1 MNSEPQPSAST
12 NGKGLQLIREWVTVL
27 VVALVIA
34 ITVRSLILQQFY
46 ISGPSMEA
54 TMFQDNRVLVNKLSY
69 RLHDIHRGDV
79 VVFDR
84 VSVDGEVVQHDDLIK
99 RVIGLSGETIS
110 IKDCQVFINSKL
122 LNEPYLNDFDL
133 AQSSVDDRCRV
144 PLMEETLI
152 PEDHLFVMG
161 DNRPQ
166 SFDSRMFGSIEQN
179 LVVGRAFA
187 IIWPFGAARFL

>member
-1 MNSEPQPSAST
+1 MISEPQPSAST

-122 LNEPYLNDFDL
+122 LAEPYLNDYDL
-133 AQSSVDDRCRV
+133 AQSSLDDRCRV

-152 PEDHLFVMG
+152 PENHLFVMG

-179 LVVGRAFA
+179 LVVGRAFV
-187 IIWPFGAARFL
+187 IIWPFGEAKFL

>member
-1 MNSEPQPSAST
+1 MNSEPQSSEST
-12 NGKGLQLIREWVTVL
+12 NGNGLQLIREWVTVL

-46 ISGPSMEA
+46 ISGPSMET

-69 RLHDIHRGDV
+69 RLHDIYRGDV

-84 VSVDGEVVQHDDLIK
+84 VTVDGEVVQHDDLIK
-99 RVIGLSGETIS
+99 RVIGLGGETIS
-110 IKDCQVFINSKL
+110 IKDCQVFIDGKL
-122 LNEPYLNDFDL
+122 LPEPYLNDYDL
-133 AQSSVDDRCRV
+133 AQSSLDDRCRV

-152 PEDHLFVMG
+152 PENHLFVMG

-179 LVVGRAFA
+179 LVVGRAFVT
-187 IIWPFGAARFL
+187 IWPFAAARFL

>member
-1 MNSEPQPSAST
+1 MNSEPQQSVSK
-12 NGKGLQLIREWVTVL
+12 NGHGLQLVREWATVL
-27 VVALVIA
+27 IVALVIA

-69 RLHDIHRGDV
+69 RLHDINRGDV

-84 VSVDGEVVQHDDLIK
+84 VTVDNEVVQHDDLIK

-110 IKDCQVFINSKL
+110 IRDCQVFIDGKL
-122 LNEPYLNDFDL
+122 LAEPYLSDYDL
-133 AQSSVDDRCRV
+133 AQSSLDDRCRV
-144 PLMEETLI
+144 PVMEETLI
-152 PEDHLFVMG
+152 PENHLFVMG

-166 SFDSRMFGSIEQN
+166 SFDSRMFGSIDQN
-179 LVVGRAFA
+179 LVVGRAFV
-187 IIWPFGAARFL
+187 IIWPFGAAKFL

>member
-1 MNSEPQPSAST
+1 MNSEPQSSASKS
-12 NGKGLQLIREWVTVL
+12 GQGLQLIREWVTVL

-46 ISGPSMEA
+46 ISGPSMET

-69 RLHDIHRGDV
+69 RLHDIYRGDV

-84 VSVDGEVVQHDDLIK
+84 VTVDGEVVQHDDLIK

-110 IKDCQVFINSKL
+110 IKDCQVFIDGKL
-122 LNEPYLNDFDL
+122 LPEPYLNDYDL
-133 AQSSVDDRCRV
+133 AQSSLDDRCRV

-152 PEDHLFVMG
+152 PENHLFVMG

-179 LVVGRAFA
+179 LVVGRAFVT
-187 IIWPFGAARFL
+187 IWPLAAARFL

>member
-1 MNSEPQPSAST
+1 MNSEPQPSESA
-12 NGKGLQLIREWVTVL
+12 NGQGLQLIREWVTVL

-69 RLHDIHRGDV
+69 RLHDIYRGDV

-84 VSVDGEVVQHDDLIK
+84 VTVDGEVVQHDDLIK

-110 IKDCQVFINSKL
+110 IKDCQVFINGKL
-122 LNEPYLNDFDL
+122 LPEPYLNDYDL

-152 PEDHLFVMG
+152 PENHLFVMG

-179 LVVGRAFA
+179 LVVGRAFVT
-187 IIWPFGAARFL
+187 IWPLAAARFL

>member
-1 MNSEPQPSAST
+1 MNSEPQPSESA
-12 NGKGLQLIREWVTVL
+12 NGQGLQLIREWVTVL

-84 VSVDGEVVQHDDLIK
+84 VTVDGEVVQHDDLIK

-110 IKDCQVFINSKL
+110 IKDCQVFIDGKL
-122 LNEPYLNDFDL
+122 LPEPYLNDYDL
-133 AQSSVDDRCRV
+133 AQSSLDDRCRV
-144 PLMEETLI
+144 PLMEEILI
-152 PEDHLFVMG
+152 PENHLFVMG

-179 LVVGRAFA
+179 LVVGRAFVT
-187 IIWPFGAARFL
+187 IWPLAAARFL

>member
-1 MNSEPQPSAST
+1 MNSEPQPSEST
-12 NGKGLQLIREWVTVL
+12 NGQGLQLIREWVTVL

-46 ISGPSMEA
+46 ISGPSMET

-69 RLHDIHRGDV
+69 RLHDIYRGDV

-84 VSVDGEVVQHDDLIK
+84 VTVDGEVVQHDDLIK

-110 IKDCQVFINSKL
+110 IKDCQVFIDGKL
-122 LNEPYLNDFDL
+122 LPEPYLNDYDL
-133 AQSSVDDRCRV
+133 AQSSLDDRCRV

-152 PEDHLFVMG
+152 PENHLFVMG

-179 LVVGRAFA
+179 LVVGRAFVT
-187 IIWPFGAARFL
+187 IWPLAAARFL

>member
-12 NGKGLQLIREWVTVL
+12 NGQGLQLIREWVTVL

-46 ISGPSMEA
+46 ISGPSMQT

-84 VSVDGEVVQHDDLIK
+84 VTVDGEVVQHDDLIK

-110 IKDCQVFINSKL
+110 IKDCQVFIDGKL
-122 LNEPYLNDFDL
+122 LPEPYLNDFDL

-144 PLMEETLI
+144 PVMEETLI

-179 LVVGRAFA
+179 LVVGRAFV
-187 IIWPFGAARFL
+187 IIWPFGAAKFL

>member
-1 MNSEPQPSAST
+1 MNSEPQPSESA
-12 NGKGLQLIREWVTVL
+12 NGQGLQLIREWVTVL

-69 RLHDIHRGDV
+69 RLHDIYRGDV

-84 VSVDGEVVQHDDLIK
+84 VTVDGEVVQHDDLIK

-110 IKDCQVFINSKL
+110 IKDCQVFIDGKL
-122 LNEPYLNDFDL
+122 LPEPYLNDYDL
-133 AQSSVDDRCRV
+133 AQSSLDDRCRV

-152 PEDHLFVMG
+152 PENHLFVMG

>member
-110 IKDCQVFINSKL
+110 IKDCKVFINGKL
-122 LNEPYLNDFDL
+122 LPEPYLNDYDL

-144 PLMEETLI
+144 PMMDETLI
-152 PEDHLFVMG
+152 PENHLFVMG